1 MCSWKHEPGVGVSL
15 WALQPHLDPRGLGP
29 AMQYGR
35 CARPLSSPHNTF
47 ALNLNLELGDYWMA
61 VYRYDLQL
69 GPITGGCLVSVERAL
84 YIYPIGEVT
93 RLPFEWYCRCQKA
106 RLVHHTCKSATRA
119 LWYIKCSLNDFRASW
134 LL

>member
-1 MCSWKHEPGVGVSL
+1 MEACLQFEPSVFIIAV
-15 WALQPHLDPRGLGP
+15 AYGLGP

-69 GPITGGCLVSVERAL
+69 GPVST
-84 YIYPIGEVT
+84 Y
-93 RLPFEWYCRCQKA
+93 
-106 RLVHHTCKSATRA
+106 
-119 LWYIKCSLNDFRASW
+119 
-134 LL
+134 

>member
-1 MCSWKHEPGVGVSL
+1 MRLGFGAVAYGL
-15 WALQPHLDPRGLGP
+15 AGFLHLKCIYSAATLDDPRGLGP

-119 LWYIKCSLNDFRASW
+119 LNDFRASW